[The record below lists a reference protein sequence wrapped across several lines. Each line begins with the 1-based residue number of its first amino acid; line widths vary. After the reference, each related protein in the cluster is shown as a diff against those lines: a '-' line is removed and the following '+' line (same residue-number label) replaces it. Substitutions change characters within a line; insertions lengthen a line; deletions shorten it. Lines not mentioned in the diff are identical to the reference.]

1 MHFLCVELVSFIPF
15 LKCLE
20 KVTIDIIW
28 AWWVCFLFGGFFLVG
43 KYLVSNLIFKIH
55 IRLFMLIYFFWS
67 KLWWL
72 SFKEFI
78 HFISVIINLLYNNQF
93 ILIRGFKILPL
104 IFSKSVL
111 SVVRFP
117 LSCWYFSLLVR
128 VLLLLLPPS
137 RFSHVRLCVRVEVC

>member
-1 MHFLCVELVSFIPF
+1 MFGKINHWCNFGLMGIFFI
-15 LKCLE
+15 
-20 KVTIDIIW
+20 W
-28 AWWVCFLFGGFFLVG
+28 GFFLVG
-43 KYLVSNLIFKIH
+43 KCLVSNLIFKIH
-55 IRLFMLIYFFWS
+55 VRLFMLIYFFWS

-104 IFSKSVL
+104 ILSKSVL

-117 LSCWYFSLLVR
+117 LSCWYFSLLVW
-128 VLLLLLPPS
+128 VLLLLLPSHFS
-137 RFSHVRLCVRVEVC
+137 RVQICARVEVC

>member
-1 MHFLCVELVSFIPF
+1 MFGKINHWCNLGLMVIFFI
-15 LKCLE
+15 
-20 KVTIDIIW
+20 W
-28 AWWVCFLFGGFFLVG
+28 GFFLVG
-43 KYLVSNLIFKIH
+43 KCLVSNLIFKIH
-55 IRLFMLIYFFWS
+55 VRLFMLIYFFWS

-104 IFSKSVL
+104 TLSKSVL

-128 VLLLLLPPS
+128 VLLLLLLPS
-137 RFSHVRLCVRVEVC
+137 HFSRVQICARVEVC

>member
-1 MHFLCVELVSFIPF
+1 MFGKINHWCNLGLMVIFFI
-15 LKCLE
+15 
-20 KVTIDIIW
+20 W
-28 AWWVCFLFGGFFLVG
+28 GFFLVG
-43 KYLVSNLIFKIH
+43 KCLVSNLIFKIH
-55 IRLFMLIYFFWS
+55 VRLFMLIYFFWS

-104 IFSKSVL
+104 ILSKSVL

-128 VLLLLLPPS
+128 VLLLLLLPS
-137 RFSHVRLCVRVEVC
+137 HFSRVQICARVEVC

>member
-1 MHFLCVELVSFIPF
+1 MFGKINHWCNLGLMVIFFI
-15 LKCLE
+15 
-20 KVTIDIIW
+20 W
-28 AWWVCFLFGGFFLVG
+28 GFFLVG
-43 KYLVSNLIFKIH
+43 KCLVSNLIFKIH
-55 IRLFMLIYFFWS
+55 VRLFMLIYFFWS

-104 IFSKSVL
+104 TLSKSVL

-128 VLLLLLPPS
+128 VLLLLLPSHFS
-137 RFSHVRLCVRVEVC
+137 RVQICARVEVC